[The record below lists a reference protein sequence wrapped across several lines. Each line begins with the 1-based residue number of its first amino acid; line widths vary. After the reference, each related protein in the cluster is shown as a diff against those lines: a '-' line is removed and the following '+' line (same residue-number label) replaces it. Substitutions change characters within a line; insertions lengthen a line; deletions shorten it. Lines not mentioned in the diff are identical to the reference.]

1 MANIQSGAS
10 ILGGKYTLRKRVQRQ
25 VCKREEV
32 DVRGMTGVH
41 VREVCWRGSG
51 EEMIGCSA

>member
-32 DVRGMTGVH
+32 DVRGMTACTFVKF
-41 VREVCWRGSG
+41 VG
-51 EEMIGCSA
+51 EEVVRR